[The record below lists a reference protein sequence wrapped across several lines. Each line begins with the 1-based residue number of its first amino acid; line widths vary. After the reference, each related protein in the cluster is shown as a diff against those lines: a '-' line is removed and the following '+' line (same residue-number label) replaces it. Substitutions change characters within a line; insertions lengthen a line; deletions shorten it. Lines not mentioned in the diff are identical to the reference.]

1 MYVNIQVVE
10 SKLFT
15 HNSLVFYYLQVS
27 FTFPCFRWQLLG
39 SDDLDKKMAIK
50 LGNEKSA
57 AVAVPE
63 DLRAIKR

>member
-15 HNSLVFYYLQVS
+15 HNSTAFYYLQVS

-57 AVAVPE
+57 VVAVPE